1 MKNRKQKTSDRLI
14 WSSTLQAL
22 VCAPPP
28 TSLNAIWHLA
38 ILIVLLL
45 LLFSLFC
52 VFNCQSSDICC
63 WGFWRCNLQYL
74 SAKWPTH
81 SHALGTGIN
90 HLADDPNPNIIEM
103 LLLWLLLFILD
114 RPIDGLQSANLFAF
128 LLSALLYILTT
139 FLKNLQFKKMF
150 ARFYYRFLHLRLPT
164 VNFALHSFLFD
175 AIYGSDHTLFRS
187 SSLVIIS
194 FCLPILVQLSVS
206 VCRLQLIA
214 CRVVLHQGQAIVL
227 LPQPKQCSRTV
238 HKASWHYRRFFY
250 LWPDIHTQWPV
261 CSSSTSVRFGS
272 IQFSLPI
279 WSIQSVNFPRCV
291 LLCSSLEFIDNKY
304 THQKR

>member
-1 MKNRKQKTSDRLI
+1 M
-14 WSSTLQAL
+14 
-22 VCAPPP
+22 
-28 TSLNAIWHLA
+28 
-38 ILIVLLL
+38 LLL
-45 LLFSLFC
+45 LLFPLFC

-103 LLLWLLLFILD
+103 LLLWLLFILD

-261 CSSSTSVRFGS
+261 CSSSSTSVRFGS

-279 WSIQSVNFPRCV
+279 WSIQSVNLPRCV

>member
-1 MKNRKQKTSDRLI
+1 
-14 WSSTLQAL
+14 
-22 VCAPPP
+22 
-28 TSLNAIWHLA
+28 
-38 ILIVLLL
+38 
-45 LLFSLFC
+45 
-52 VFNCQSSDICC
+52 
-63 WGFWRCNLQYL
+63 
-74 SAKWPTH
+74 
-81 SHALGTGIN
+81 
-90 HLADDPNPNIIEM
+90 M
-103 LLLWLLLFILD
+103 LLLWLLFILD

-238 HKASWHYRRFFY
+238 HKASWHYRRFSTFGQTY
-250 LWPDIHTQWPV
+250 IHNDRCAAAAAARPSALAAFNFRSQSDRYNRSICLVVSSYALHSSSLTINTHTKSDSRADRWPMSAQCRDVGLIENVNVLVRLWGRINTDSIIFIVSSFFFISSFLLSAALCHQDGVRKRHQSERTVQRVGDTDCSRRRCWANPV
-261 CSSSTSVRFGS
+261 CK
-272 IQFSLPI
+272 LPT
-279 WSIQSVNFPRCV
+279 F
-291 LLCSSLEFIDNKY
+291 
-304 THQKR
+304 T